1 MTRPLGL
8 RVIHAPGL
16 AGARAARGTVVVI
29 DVLRAFTVS
38 AYALAGGA
46 SECRLVGT
54 VEEAL
59 ELSSRLP
66 GSVVSAEVEGLPVE
80 GIPLSNSPTMVRD
93 LDLRGRVLVQRTSSG
108 TQGVL
113 AATGADR
120 LFAGS
125 LVVAA
130 ATAEAI
136 RASGEALVTLVAS
149 GSDRGHPED
158 EACARY
164 LESLLLGEPADLGRL
179 LAPLRATDRYRGFA
193 AGEWPGLPASD
204 VELALAADRFD
215 FAMPVTRDE
224 LGLRLTARRAEP

>member
-1 MTRPLGL
+1 VSTPRPK
-8 RVIHAPGL
+8 VIHAGGL

-29 DVLRAFTVS
+29 DVLRAFTVT

-46 SECRLVGT
+46 AECRMVAS

-59 ELSSRLP
+59 GLSARFP

-80 GIPLSNSPTMVRD
+80 GIPISNSPTMIRD

-108 TQGVL
+108 TQAVL
-113 AATGADR
+113 AATGAEQ

-130 ATAEAI
+130 ATARAI
-136 RASGEALVTLVAS
+136 RAASAELVTLVAS

-158 EACARY
+158 GACARY
-164 LESLLLGEPADLGRL
+164 MESLVLEQPADLDAL
-179 LAPLRATDRYRGFA
+179 LAPLRATERYRRFA
-193 AGEWPGLPASD
+193 AGEWPGLPATD
-204 VELALAADRFD
+204 LELALRPDVFD

-224 LGLRLTARRAEP
+224 GGLRVTALRM